1 MTLVVFDGVT
11 DCAWGVSVESL
22 LLLLCGDIGA
32 EEPFVTTWFII
43 VLWVL
48 GRLAGIAAGFV
59 RETVVLVCELL
70 LGLPGLVV
78 GGGGVMSG

>member
-1 MTLVVFDGVT
+1 V
-11 DCAWGVSVESL
+11 SL

-32 EEPFVTTWFII
+32 EEPFVTTWFIR

-48 GRLAGIAAGFV
+48 GRLADIVAGFV
-59 RETVVLVCELL
+59 RGTIVSICELL

-78 GGGGVMSG
+78 EWGGVMGG